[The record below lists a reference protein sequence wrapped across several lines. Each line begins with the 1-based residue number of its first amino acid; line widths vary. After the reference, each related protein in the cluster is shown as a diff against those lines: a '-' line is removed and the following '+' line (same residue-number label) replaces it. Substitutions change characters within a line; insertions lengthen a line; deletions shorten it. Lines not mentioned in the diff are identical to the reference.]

1 MTGRAQDRAPKPAG
15 PLAGFKVIDLT
26 SVMMGPYATMI
37 LGDYGADVIKVES
50 PDGDVM
56 RHAAPMR
63 HPRMGA
69 MYLQGNRN
77 KRSIVLDLKKPGG
90 REALLRLASTADV
103 FVHNVRPAAMARLKL
118 GAEDLLATNPRLVYA
133 SLHGFGETGPYAGR
147 RPMTI

>member
-1 MTGRAQDRAPKPAG
+1 GHSQKEANAAAPGG
-15 PLAGFKVIDLT
+15 PLAGVKVVDLT
-26 SVMMGPYATMI
+26 SVMMGPFATML

-77 KRSIVLDLKKPGG
+77 KRSIVLDLKKAGG
-90 REALLRLASTADV
+90 RETLLRLSANADV
-103 FVHNVRPAAMARLKL
+103 FV
-118 GAEDLLATNPRLVYA
+118 
-133 SLHGFGETGPYAGR
+133 
-147 RPMTI
+147 

>member
-1 MTGRAQDRAPKPAG
+1 VTSANTSAPAG
-15 PLAGFKVIDLT
+15 PLVGVRIIDLT

-56 RHAAPMR
+56 RFAAPMR
-63 HPRMGA
+63 HPKMGA

-90 REALLRLASTADV
+90 REALLRLAANADV

-118 GAEDLLATNPRLVYA
+118 GAAPMPGA
-133 SLHGFGETGPYAGR
+133 P
-147 RPMTI
+147 PMTT

>member
-1 MTGRAQDRAPKPAG
+1 MAENKPTAERPG
-15 PLAGFKVIDLT
+15 PLAGVRIIDLT

-56 RHAAPMR
+56 RYAAPMR
-63 HPRMGA
+63 HPQMGA

-77 KRSIVLDLKKPGG
+77 KRSIVLDLKKHGG
-90 REALLRLASTADV
+90 LEALLRLSATADV
-103 FVHNVRPAAMARLKL
+103 FVHNVRPAAMRRLKL
-118 GAEDLLATNPRLVYA
+118 RARTICSGSIRVWSMSACTDLA
-133 SLHGFGETGPYAGR
+133 SKAPTPGG